1 MIKILLLIDYSSEF
15 DRKLLRG
22 LVQYSKENGPWLFY
36 RLPSYY
42 SAMHGEQGIL
52 KWAKEWKADAII
64 GQWNNDTID
73 LQKELNI
80 PVVLQNYHHRSVT
93 YSNLTGGYK
102 GTGRMAAQF
111 FAKRMFRNFAYFGVK
126 GVVWSDERCEGYR
139 QEVKRIGGEFFSFE
153 SDKQEDEIR
162 MEVSQWLQQLPK
174 PVALFCCDDAHALF
188 ISETCR
194 MNNIH
199 IPEEIALLG
208 VDNDELM
215 CNISDPPIS
224 SIELEV
230 ERGGYSI
237 GRLIHQQ
244 IKKEHGGTFNIVINP
259 IRIELRQSTEKHNIK
274 DPYILEFLG
283 IPEQTDFSETELE
296 SRLIDHLQEFLLE
309 LGTGFAFVAR
319 QKRFTFEEDHFR
331 VDLVFYN
338 RLLQCFVLFDLKTE
352 KLKHQDLG
360 QMQMYVNYYDRYEK
374 TDFENPTIGILLCP
388 QKNDAVVELTLPE
401 NSNIFPS
408 QYQLYLPDKKLLQ
421 KKLQE
426 WIEEETGGEDD

>member
-1 MIKILLLIDYSSEF
+1 MERDMENKNILPANPEDSVPELKILCQKAVDLIDRARNTAIREVN
-15 DRKLLRG
+15 
-22 LVQYSKENGPWLFY
+22 LVQLLTYYTLGKWIVEVQQGGSGRAKYGKRVLETLSDVLNHAFGKGYSVSTLTNIRKFY
-36 RLPSYY
+36 EIYKNRISAPMVTDFSEPNSQPLVTKFGNDVPFRLSWTHYL
-42 SAMHGEQGIL
+42 IL
-52 KWAKEWKADAII
+52 MRI
-64 GQWNNDTID
+64 
-73 LQKELNI
+73 
-80 PVVLQNYHHRSVT
+80 QNE
-93 YSNLTGGYK
+93 
-102 GTGRMAAQF
+102 
-111 FAKRMFRNFAYFGVK
+111 
-126 GVVWSDERCEGYR
+126 DERDFYEQLAIQENWGKRELSR
-139 QEVKRIGGEFFSFE
+139 QYGSSLYERMLIGK
-153 SDKQEDEIR
+153 DKQQILR
-162 MEVSQWLQQLPK
+162 LSK
-174 PVALFCCDDAHALF
+174 K
-188 ISETCR
+188 
-194 MNNIH
+194 
-199 IPEEIALLG
+199 
-208 VDNDELM
+208 
-215 CNISDPPIS
+215 
-224 SIELEV
+224 
-230 ERGGYSI
+230 
-237 GRLIHQQ
+237 GRLA
-244 IKKEHGGTFNIVINP
+244 
-259 IRIELRQSTEKHNIK
+259 EKPADLVK

-401 NSNIFPS
+401 NSNIFAS

>member
-1 MIKILLLIDYSSEF
+1 MERDMENKNILPANPEDPVPELKILCQKAVDLIDRARNTAIREVN
-15 DRKLLRG
+15 
-22 LVQYSKENGPWLFY
+22 LVQLLTYYTLGKWIVEVQQGGSGRAKYGKRVLETLSDALNHVFGKGYSVSTLTNIRKFY
-36 RLPSYY
+36 EIYKNRISAPMVTDFSEPNSQPLVTKFGNDVPFRLSWTHYL
-42 SAMHGEQGIL
+42 IL
-52 KWAKEWKADAII
+52 MRI
-64 GQWNNDTID
+64 
-73 LQKELNI
+73 
-80 PVVLQNYHHRSVT
+80 QNE
-93 YSNLTGGYK
+93 
-102 GTGRMAAQF
+102 
-111 FAKRMFRNFAYFGVK
+111 
-126 GVVWSDERCEGYR
+126 DERDFYEQLAIQENWGKRELSR
-139 QEVKRIGGEFFSFE
+139 QYGSSLYERMLIGK
-153 SDKQEDEIR
+153 DKQQILR
-162 MEVSQWLQQLPK
+162 LSK
-174 PVALFCCDDAHALF
+174 K
-188 ISETCR
+188 
-194 MNNIH
+194 
-199 IPEEIALLG
+199 
-208 VDNDELM
+208 
-215 CNISDPPIS
+215 
-224 SIELEV
+224 
-230 ERGGYSI
+230 
-237 GRLIHQQ
+237 GRLA
-244 IKKEHGGTFNIVINP
+244 
-259 IRIELRQSTEKHNIK
+259 EKPADLVK

-388 QKNDAVVELTLPE
+388 QKNNAVVELTLPE
-401 NSNIFPS
+401 NSNIFAS

>member
-1 MIKILLLIDYSSEF
+1 MERDMENKNILPANPEDSVPELKILCQKAVDLIDRARNTAIREVN
-15 DRKLLRG
+15 
-22 LVQYSKENGPWLFY
+22 LVQLLTYYTLGKWIVEVQQGGSGRAKYGKRVLETLSDALNHAFGKGYSVSTLTNIRKFYEIYKNRISAPMVTDFAEQNSQPLVTKFENDVPF
-36 RLPSYY
+36 RLSWTHYL
-42 SAMHGEQGIL
+42 IL
-52 KWAKEWKADAII
+52 MRI
-64 GQWNNDTID
+64 
-73 LQKELNI
+73 
-80 PVVLQNYHHRSVT
+80 QNE
-93 YSNLTGGYK
+93 
-102 GTGRMAAQF
+102 
-111 FAKRMFRNFAYFGVK
+111 
-126 GVVWSDERCEGYR
+126 DERDFYEQLAIQENWGKRELSR
-139 QEVKRIGGEFFSFE
+139 QYGSSLYERMLIGK
-153 SDKQEDEIR
+153 DKQQILR
-162 MEVSQWLQQLPK
+162 LSK
-174 PVALFCCDDAHALF
+174 K
-188 ISETCR
+188 
-194 MNNIH
+194 
-199 IPEEIALLG
+199 
-208 VDNDELM
+208 
-215 CNISDPPIS
+215 
-224 SIELEV
+224 
-230 ERGGYSI
+230 
-237 GRLIHQQ
+237 GRLA
-244 IKKEHGGTFNIVINP
+244 
-259 IRIELRQSTEKHNIK
+259 EKPADLVK

-401 NSNIFPS
+401 NSNIFAS

>member
-1 MIKILLLIDYSSEF
+1 MERDMENKNILPENPEDSVPELKILCQKAVDLIDRARNTAIREVN
-15 DRKLLRG
+15 
-22 LVQYSKENGPWLFY
+22 LVQLLTYYTLGKWIVEVQQGGSGRAKYGKRVLETLSDALNHVFGKGYSVSTLTNIRKFY
-36 RLPSYY
+36 EIYKNRISAPMVTDFSEPNSQPLVTKFGNDVPFRLSWTHYL
-42 SAMHGEQGIL
+42 IL
-52 KWAKEWKADAII
+52 MRI
-64 GQWNNDTID
+64 
-73 LQKELNI
+73 
-80 PVVLQNYHHRSVT
+80 QNE
-93 YSNLTGGYK
+93 
-102 GTGRMAAQF
+102 
-111 FAKRMFRNFAYFGVK
+111 
-126 GVVWSDERCEGYR
+126 DERDFYERLAIQENWGKRELSR
-139 QEVKRIGGEFFSFE
+139 QYGSSLYERMLIGK
-153 SDKQEDEIR
+153 DKQQILR
-162 MEVSQWLQQLPK
+162 LSK
-174 PVALFCCDDAHALF
+174 K
-188 ISETCR
+188 
-194 MNNIH
+194 
-199 IPEEIALLG
+199 
-208 VDNDELM
+208 
-215 CNISDPPIS
+215 
-224 SIELEV
+224 
-230 ERGGYSI
+230 
-237 GRLIHQQ
+237 GRLA
-244 IKKEHGGTFNIVINP
+244 
-259 IRIELRQSTEKHNIK
+259 EKPADLVK

-401 NSNIFPS
+401 NSNIFAS

>member
-1 MIKILLLIDYSSEF
+1 MDRDMENKNILPANPEDSVPELKILCQKAVDLIDRARNTAIREVN
-15 DRKLLRG
+15 
-22 LVQYSKENGPWLFY
+22 LVQLLTYYTLGKWIVEVQQGGSGRAKYGKRVLETLSDALNHAFGKGYSVSTLTNIRKFY
-36 RLPSYY
+36 EIYKNRISAPMVTDFSEPNSQPLVTKFGNDVPFRLSWTHYL
-42 SAMHGEQGIL
+42 IL
-52 KWAKEWKADAII
+52 MRI
-64 GQWNNDTID
+64 
-73 LQKELNI
+73 
-80 PVVLQNYHHRSVT
+80 QNE
-93 YSNLTGGYK
+93 
-102 GTGRMAAQF
+102 
-111 FAKRMFRNFAYFGVK
+111 
-126 GVVWSDERCEGYR
+126 DERDFYEQLAIQENWGKRELSR
-139 QEVKRIGGEFFSFE
+139 QYGSSLYERMLIGK
-153 SDKQEDEIR
+153 DKQQILR
-162 MEVSQWLQQLPK
+162 LSK
-174 PVALFCCDDAHALF
+174 K
-188 ISETCR
+188 
-194 MNNIH
+194 
-199 IPEEIALLG
+199 
-208 VDNDELM
+208 
-215 CNISDPPIS
+215 
-224 SIELEV
+224 
-230 ERGGYSI
+230 
-237 GRLIHQQ
+237 GRLA
-244 IKKEHGGTFNIVINP
+244 
-259 IRIELRQSTEKHNIK
+259 EKPADLVK

-401 NSNIFPS
+401 NSNIFAS

>member
-1 MIKILLLIDYSSEF
+1 MERDMENKNILPANPEDSVPELKILCQKAVDLIDRARNTAIREVN
-15 DRKLLRG
+15 
-22 LVQYSKENGPWLFY
+22 LVQLLTYYTLGKWIVEVQQGGSGRAKYGKRVLETLSDALNHAFGKGYSVSTLTNIRKFY
-36 RLPSYY
+36 EIYKNRISAPMVTDFSEPNSQPLVTKFGNDVPFRLSWTHYL
-42 SAMHGEQGIL
+42 IL
-52 KWAKEWKADAII
+52 MRI
-64 GQWNNDTID
+64 
-73 LQKELNI
+73 
-80 PVVLQNYHHRSVT
+80 QNE
-93 YSNLTGGYK
+93 
-102 GTGRMAAQF
+102 
-111 FAKRMFRNFAYFGVK
+111 
-126 GVVWSDERCEGYR
+126 DERDFYEQLAIQENWGKRELSR
-139 QEVKRIGGEFFSFE
+139 QYGSSLYERMLIGKG
-153 SDKQEDEIR
+153 KQQILR
-162 MEVSQWLQQLPK
+162 LSK
-174 PVALFCCDDAHALF
+174 K
-188 ISETCR
+188 
-194 MNNIH
+194 
-199 IPEEIALLG
+199 
-208 VDNDELM
+208 
-215 CNISDPPIS
+215 
-224 SIELEV
+224 
-230 ERGGYSI
+230 
-237 GRLIHQQ
+237 GRLA
-244 IKKEHGGTFNIVINP
+244 
-259 IRIELRQSTEKHNIK
+259 EKPADLVK

-401 NSNIFPS
+401 NSNIFAS

>member
-1 MIKILLLIDYSSEF
+1 MEHDMENKNILPANPEDSVPELKLLCQKAVDLIDRARNTAIREVN
-15 DRKLLRG
+15 
-22 LVQYSKENGPWLFY
+22 LVQLLTYYTLGKWIVEVQQGGSGRAKYGKRVLETLSDALNHAFGKGYSVSTLTNIRKFYEIYKNRISAPLVTDFAEQNSQPLVTKFGNDVPFRLSWTHYLILMRIQNEEERDFYEQLAIQENWGKRELSRQY
-36 RLPSYY
+36 GSSLYERML
-42 SAMHGEQGIL
+42 
-52 KWAKEWKADAII
+52 I
-64 GQWNNDTID
+64 G
-73 LQKELNI
+73 K
-80 PVVLQNYHHRSVT
+80 
-93 YSNLTGGYK
+93 
-102 GTGRMAAQF
+102 
-111 FAKRMFRNFAYFGVK
+111 
-126 GVVWSDERCEGYR
+126 
-139 QEVKRIGGEFFSFE
+139 
-153 SDKQEDEIR
+153 DKQQILR
-162 MEVSQWLQQLPK
+162 LSK
-174 PVALFCCDDAHALF
+174 K
-188 ISETCR
+188 
-194 MNNIH
+194 
-199 IPEEIALLG
+199 
-208 VDNDELM
+208 
-215 CNISDPPIS
+215 
-224 SIELEV
+224 
-230 ERGGYSI
+230 
-237 GRLIHQQ
+237 GRLA
-244 IKKEHGGTFNIVINP
+244 
-259 IRIELRQSTEKHNIK
+259 EKPADLVK

-401 NSNIFPS
+401 NSNIFAS

>member
-1 MIKILLLIDYSSEF
+1 MERDMENKNILPANPEDSVPELKILCQKAVDLIDRARNTAIREVN
-15 DRKLLRG
+15 
-22 LVQYSKENGPWLFY
+22 LVQLLTYYTLGKWIVEVQQGGSGRAKYGKRVLETLSDALNHVFGKGYSVSTLTNIRKFYEIYKNRISAPMVTDFSEPNPQPLVTKFGNDVPFRLSWTHYLILMRIQNEEERDFYEQLAIQENWGKRELSRQY
-36 RLPSYY
+36 GSSLYERML
-42 SAMHGEQGIL
+42 
-52 KWAKEWKADAII
+52 I
-64 GQWNNDTID
+64 G
-73 LQKELNI
+73 K
-80 PVVLQNYHHRSVT
+80 
-93 YSNLTGGYK
+93 
-102 GTGRMAAQF
+102 
-111 FAKRMFRNFAYFGVK
+111 
-126 GVVWSDERCEGYR
+126 
-139 QEVKRIGGEFFSFE
+139 
-153 SDKQEDEIR
+153 DKQQILR
-162 MEVSQWLQQLPK
+162 LSK
-174 PVALFCCDDAHALF
+174 K
-188 ISETCR
+188 
-194 MNNIH
+194 
-199 IPEEIALLG
+199 
-208 VDNDELM
+208 
-215 CNISDPPIS
+215 
-224 SIELEV
+224 
-230 ERGGYSI
+230 
-237 GRLIHQQ
+237 GRLA
-244 IKKEHGGTFNIVINP
+244 
-259 IRIELRQSTEKHNIK
+259 EKPADLVK

-401 NSNIFPS
+401 NSNIFAS

>member
-1 MIKILLLIDYSSEF
+1 MERDMENKNILPANPGDSVPELKILCQKAVDLIDRARNTAIREVN
-15 DRKLLRG
+15 
-22 LVQYSKENGPWLFY
+22 LVQLLTYYTLGKWIVEVQQGGSGRAKYGKRVLETLSDALNHAFGKGYSVSTLTNIRKFY
-36 RLPSYY
+36 EIYKNRISAPMVTDFSEPNSQPLVTKFGNDVPFRLSWTHYL
-42 SAMHGEQGIL
+42 IL
-52 KWAKEWKADAII
+52 MRI
-64 GQWNNDTID
+64 
-73 LQKELNI
+73 
-80 PVVLQNYHHRSVT
+80 QNE
-93 YSNLTGGYK
+93 
-102 GTGRMAAQF
+102 
-111 FAKRMFRNFAYFGVK
+111 
-126 GVVWSDERCEGYR
+126 DERDFYEQLAIQENWGKRELSR
-139 QEVKRIGGEFFSFE
+139 QYGSSLYERMLIGK
-153 SDKQEDEIR
+153 DKQQILR
-162 MEVSQWLQQLPK
+162 LSK
-174 PVALFCCDDAHALF
+174 K
-188 ISETCR
+188 
-194 MNNIH
+194 
-199 IPEEIALLG
+199 
-208 VDNDELM
+208 
-215 CNISDPPIS
+215 
-224 SIELEV
+224 
-230 ERGGYSI
+230 
-237 GRLIHQQ
+237 GRLA
-244 IKKEHGGTFNIVINP
+244 
-259 IRIELRQSTEKHNIK
+259 EKPADLVK

-401 NSNIFPS
+401 NSNIFAL

>member
-1 MIKILLLIDYSSEF
+1 MERDMENKNILPENPEDSVPELKLLCQKAVDLIDRARNTAIREVN
-15 DRKLLRG
+15 
-22 LVQYSKENGPWLFY
+22 LVQLLTYYTLGKWIVEVQQGGSGRAKYGKRVLETLSDALNHAFGKGYSVSTLTNIRKFYEIYKNRISAPMVTDFSEPNSQPLVTKFGNDVPFRLSWTHYLILMRIQNEEERDFYEQLAIQENWGKRELSRQY
-36 RLPSYY
+36 GSSLYERML
-42 SAMHGEQGIL
+42 
-52 KWAKEWKADAII
+52 I
-64 GQWNNDTID
+64 G
-73 LQKELNI
+73 K
-80 PVVLQNYHHRSVT
+80 
-93 YSNLTGGYK
+93 
-102 GTGRMAAQF
+102 
-111 FAKRMFRNFAYFGVK
+111 
-126 GVVWSDERCEGYR
+126 
-139 QEVKRIGGEFFSFE
+139 
-153 SDKQEDEIR
+153 DKQQILR
-162 MEVSQWLQQLPK
+162 LSK
-174 PVALFCCDDAHALF
+174 K
-188 ISETCR
+188 
-194 MNNIH
+194 
-199 IPEEIALLG
+199 
-208 VDNDELM
+208 
-215 CNISDPPIS
+215 
-224 SIELEV
+224 
-230 ERGGYSI
+230 
-237 GRLIHQQ
+237 GRLA
-244 IKKEHGGTFNIVINP
+244 
-259 IRIELRQSTEKHNIK
+259 EKPADLVK

-401 NSNIFPS
+401 NSNIFAS

>member
-1 MIKILLLIDYSSEF
+1 MKRDMENKNILPANPEDSVPELKILCQKAVDLIDRARNTAIREVN
-15 DRKLLRG
+15 
-22 LVQYSKENGPWLFY
+22 LVQLLTYYTLGKWIVEVQQGGSGRAKYGKRVLETLSDALNHVFGKGYSVSTLTNIRKFYEIYKYRISASMFTDFSEPNSQQLVTKFGNDVPFRLSWTHYLILMRIQNEEERDFYEQLAIQENWGKRELSRQY
-36 RLPSYY
+36 GSSLYERML
-42 SAMHGEQGIL
+42 
-52 KWAKEWKADAII
+52 I
-64 GQWNNDTID
+64 G
-73 LQKELNI
+73 K
-80 PVVLQNYHHRSVT
+80 
-93 YSNLTGGYK
+93 
-102 GTGRMAAQF
+102 
-111 FAKRMFRNFAYFGVK
+111 
-126 GVVWSDERCEGYR
+126 
-139 QEVKRIGGEFFSFE
+139 
-153 SDKQEDEIR
+153 DKQQILR
-162 MEVSQWLQQLPK
+162 LSK
-174 PVALFCCDDAHALF
+174 K
-188 ISETCR
+188 
-194 MNNIH
+194 
-199 IPEEIALLG
+199 
-208 VDNDELM
+208 
-215 CNISDPPIS
+215 
-224 SIELEV
+224 
-230 ERGGYSI
+230 
-237 GRLIHQQ
+237 GRLA
-244 IKKEHGGTFNIVINP
+244 
-259 IRIELRQSTEKHNIK
+259 EKPADLVK

-401 NSNIFPS
+401 NSNIFAS

>member
-1 MIKILLLIDYSSEF
+1 MKRDMENKNILPANPEDSVPELKILCQKAVDLIDRARNTAIREVN
-15 DRKLLRG
+15 
-22 LVQYSKENGPWLFY
+22 LVQLLTYYTLGKWIVEVQQGGSGRAKYGKRVLETLSDALNHAFGKGYSVSTLTNIRKFY
-36 RLPSYY
+36 EIYKNRIPAPMVTDFAEPNSQPLVTKFGNDVPFRLSWTHYL
-42 SAMHGEQGIL
+42 IL
-52 KWAKEWKADAII
+52 MRI
-64 GQWNNDTID
+64 
-73 LQKELNI
+73 
-80 PVVLQNYHHRSVT
+80 QNE
-93 YSNLTGGYK
+93 
-102 GTGRMAAQF
+102 
-111 FAKRMFRNFAYFGVK
+111 
-126 GVVWSDERCEGYR
+126 DERDFYEQLAIQENWGKRELSR
-139 QEVKRIGGEFFSFE
+139 QYGSSLYERMLIGK
-153 SDKQEDEIR
+153 DKQQILR
-162 MEVSQWLQQLPK
+162 LSK
-174 PVALFCCDDAHALF
+174 K
-188 ISETCR
+188 
-194 MNNIH
+194 
-199 IPEEIALLG
+199 
-208 VDNDELM
+208 
-215 CNISDPPIS
+215 
-224 SIELEV
+224 
-230 ERGGYSI
+230 
-237 GRLIHQQ
+237 GRLA
-244 IKKEHGGTFNIVINP
+244 
-259 IRIELRQSTEKHNIK
+259 EKPADLVK

-401 NSNIFPS
+401 NSNIFAS